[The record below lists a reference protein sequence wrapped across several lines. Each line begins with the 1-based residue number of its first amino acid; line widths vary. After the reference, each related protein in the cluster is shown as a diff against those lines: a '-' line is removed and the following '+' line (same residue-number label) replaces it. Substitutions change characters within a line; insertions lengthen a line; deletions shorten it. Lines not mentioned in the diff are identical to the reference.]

1 MSSDYQEIFTKEN
14 LDGYLKEL
22 SKEYRKLSGK
32 SVPAE
37 LILIGGA
44 SVLINYSFRGMT
56 TDVDALIHASSSMKD
71 AINRVGDLHGLP
83 NGWLNTDFTKT
94 ESYTPKLFEYSVYY
108 KTFSNI
114 LSVRTVS
121 SEYLIAMK
129 LRSGRSYKNDRSDIL
144 GILAEHEQKGNPISL
159 DQIKKAV
166 TDLYGSWS
174 FLSDDIVEFIENV
187 MNDGRFELLFS
198 EMMKEEKVTNDEL
211 LKIDEKY
218 PGRINKSTIADVIES
233 IKERTRNKQT
243 DDWER

>member
-233 IKERTRNKQT
+233 IKERTRNKQR

>member
-94 ESYTPKLFEYSVYY
+94 ESYTPKLFEYSVNY

-233 IKERTRNKQT
+233 IKERTRNKQM